1 MNEII
6 EIKINILKKAKEF
19 NIDEIHSYLKVIG
32 FPTDSNYASYSSDE
46 YLSQSI
52 SDIDDLLRLKELEK
66 AFNIDSKN
74 EIRIWKDGYYRL
86 FISHRSEFKKEVSDL
101 KEALREFGIDAF
113 VAHEDIQVSVQWRD
127 ALVQAMKS
135 MHCLLAYITD
145 NFSEND
151 WCSQEVGFAC
161 ISGARI
167 IPLRV
172 GTKNPS
178 GFLSFYQ
185 ASNSSSLSLEDK
197 VQEIISKVLESDYE
211 LFINSLLNCLDDEAN
226 YSKTKVILELLINNK
241 IVLNKT
247 HILRLIEISKTNDQV
262 GGYFYA
268 KKYLD
273 RIKEISDYKDV

>member
-1 MNEII
+1 MSDIT

-32 FPTDSNYASYSSDE
+32 FPTDSSYASYSADD

-52 SDIDDLLRLKELEK
+52 SGVDDLLLLRELEK
-66 AFNIDSKN
+66 ALNIDSKN

-135 MHCLLAYITD
+135 MHCLLAYMTD

-161 ISGARI
+161 ISGVRI

-185 ASNSSSLSLEDK
+185 ASNSSNMSTDEK
-197 VQEIISKVLESDYE
+197 AREIISKVLESDYE
-211 LFINSLLNCLDDEAN
+211 LFINSLLNCLNHEAN
-226 YSKTKVILELLINNK
+226 FSKTKDILELLIEDK
-241 IVLNKT
+241 VVLNKT
-247 HILRLIEISKTNDQV
+247 HILRLIDIYNTNDQV
-262 GGYFYA
+262 SGYYHA
-268 KKYLD
+268 QTYVD
-273 RIKEISDYKDV
+273 RIKEISGYIDV